1 MSSLYPLRF
10 VPIFKERIWGGEK
23 LKQVLGKDIQTGLI
37 GESWELSDVEGD
49 VSIVQNGTLKGQS
62 LRDVV
67 KKHKGGLTG
76 QKNYQKFGDTFPLL
90 IKFIDAREDLSIQVH
105 PDDAL
110 AQKRHQTFGK
120 TEMWYV
126 MQAEKNAKLIVGFEK
141 PVNKQTYQEALKNNT
156 LTDILHYEPVGAG
169 DTFFIK
175 TGTIHAIGAGILLAE
190 IQQTSDITY
199 RVYDFN
205 RKDKHGN
212 TRELH
217 TELALDAIDYSGGK
231 DFKMNCSKASNQ
243 PNELVACPYFVTK
256 LIPVSGEVN
265 LDLTV
270 QDSFK
275 IYMVVAGE
283 VIFTSGPDKQHLK
296 TGEIILVPASQKSIT
311 LSSEKADVLEVYVP
325 DEE

>member
-1 MSSLYPLRF
+1 MSLYPLQF
-10 VPIFKERIWGGEK
+10 YPVFKERIWGGNK
-23 LKQVLGKDIQTGLI
+23 LKQVLGKNIDADLI
-37 GESWELSDVEGD
+37 GESWELSDVDGS
-49 VSIVQNGTLKGQS
+49 VSIVKNGLLKGQS
-62 LRDVV
+62 LRDVL
-67 KKHKGGLTG
+67 KKYKGELVG
-76 QKNYQKFGDTFPLL
+76 QVNYQKFGDAFPLL

-141 PVNKQTYQEALKNNT
+141 SVSKEVYQKSLENNT
-156 LTDILHYEPVGAG
+156 LTDLLHYETVNVG

-205 RKDKHGN
+205 RKDKYGK

-217 TELALDAIDYSGGK
+217 TDLAMDAIDYVGGQDYK
-231 DFKMNCSKASNQ
+231 ADYSKVLNQ
-243 PNELVACPYFVTK
+243 PNEMVVCPYFVTR
-256 LIPVSGEVN
+256 LIPVSGEFT
-265 LDLTV
+265 LDLTT

-275 IYMVVAGE
+275 IYLVVSGE
-283 VIFTSGPDKQHLK
+283 ACFTSGLEKQYLK
-296 TGEIILVPASQKSIT
+296 TGEVVLVPANQESIT
-311 LSSEKADVLEVYVP
+311 LSSRQSAVLEVYIP
-325 DEE
+325 NKA

>member
-1 MSSLYPLRF
+1 MISLYPLRF
-10 VPIFKERIWGGEK
+10 IPIYKERIWGGNK
-23 LKQVLGKDIQTGLI
+23 LKQVLKKNIQSDLI
-37 GESWELSDVEGD
+37 GESWEISDVDGD
-49 VSIVQNGTLKGQS
+49 VSIVQNGAFKGQT
-62 LRDVV
+62 LRDVL
-67 KKHKGGLTG
+67 KKHQGALVG
-76 QKNYQKFGDTFPLL
+76 QKNYQKFGDAFPLL

-141 PVNKQTYQEALKNNT
+141 SVNKDLYQKSLDNNT
-156 LTDILHYEPVGAG
+156 LTDILHFEPVDAG

-205 RKDKHGN
+205 RKDNNGK

-217 TELALDAIDYSGGK
+217 TELALDAINYSGDK
-231 DFKMNCSKASNQ
+231 NFKLNYTKILNQ
-243 PNELVACPYFVTK
+243 PNQMVACPYFETR
-256 LIPVSGEVN
+256 LIPVSGEVH
-265 LDLTV
+265 LDLTAH
-270 QDSFK
+270 DSFK
-275 IYMVVAGE
+275 IYLVVFGE
-283 VIFTSGPDKQHLK
+283 VHFTGGFEEQHLK
-296 TGEIILVPASQKSIT
+296 TGEVILIPAIQKSIT
-311 LSSEKADVLEVYVP
+311 LKGKKADVLEVYVP
-325 DEE
+325 D

>member
-10 VPIFKERIWGGEK
+10 APIFKERIWGGNK
-23 LKQVLGKDIQTGLI
+23 LKQVLKKNIQTDLI

-49 VSIVQNGTLKGQS
+49 VSIVQNGALKGQS
-62 LRDVV
+62 LREVL
-67 KKHKGGLTG
+67 KKHKGELVG

-141 PVNKQTYQEALKNNT
+141 SVNKEVYQKSLGKNC
-156 LTDILHYEPVGAG
+156 LTDLLHYESVDTG

-205 RKDKHGN
+205 RKDKNGN

-217 TELALDAIDYSGGK
+217 TELALEAINYSGNR
-231 DFKMNCSKASNQ
+231 DFKVDYTKILNQ
-243 PNELVACPYFVTK
+243 PNQMVACPYFVTN
-256 LIPVSGEVN
+256 LIPVSGEVH
-265 LDLTV
+265 LDLTTN
-270 QDSFK
+270 DSFK
-275 IYMVVAGE
+275 IYMVVSGE
-283 VIFTSGPDKQHLK
+283 VQFTCESEEQNLK
-296 TGEIILVPASQKSIT
+296 VGEIILIPASQKSIV
-311 LSSEKADVLEVYVP
+311 LKAENADVLEVYVP
-325 DEE
+325 D

>member
-1 MSSLYPLRF
+1 MSSLYPLQF
-10 VPIFKERIWGGEK
+10 IPIFKERIWGGDK
-23 LKQVLGKDIQTGLI
+23 LKQVLGKDIQTDLI

-62 LRDVV
+62 LRDVL
-67 KKHKGGLTG
+67 KKHKGELVGH
-76 QKNYQKFGDTFPLL
+76 KNYQKFGNSFPLL

-105 PDDAL
+105 PDDEL
-110 AQKRHQTFGK
+110 AQERHQTFGK

-126 MQAEKNAKLIVGFEK
+126 MQAEPKSKLIVGFEQS
-141 PVNKQTYQEALKNNT
+141 VNRKTYQQAIQSNT
-156 LTDILHYEPVGAG
+156 LTDILHYESVNEG

-205 RKDKHGN
+205 RKDKNGN

-217 TELALDAIDYSGGK
+217 TELALDAINYSGDR
-231 DFKMNCSKASNQ
+231 DFKVDYPKVSNQ
-243 PNELVACPYFVTK
+243 PNEMVACPYFVTRI
-256 LIPVSGEVN
+256 IPISGEVN
-265 LDLTV
+265 LDLTT

-275 IYMVVAGE
+275 IYMVVSGE
-283 VIFTSGPDKQHLK
+283 VYLSDGLDKQHLK
-296 TGEIILVPASQKSIT
+296 TGEIILIPASQKSIT
-311 LSSEKADVLEVYVP
+311 LNGEKADVLEVYVP
-325 DEE
+325 D

>member
-1 MSSLYPLRF
+1 MSLYPLQF
-10 VPIFKERIWGGEK
+10 HPVFKERIWGGNK
-23 LKQVLGKDIQTGLI
+23 LKQVLGKNIDADLI
-37 GESWELSDVEGD
+37 GESWELSDVDGS
-49 VSIVQNGTLKGQS
+49 VSIVKNGSLKGQS
-62 LRDVV
+62 LRDVL
-67 KKHKGGLTG
+67 KKYKGELVG
-76 QKNYQKFGDTFPLL
+76 QVNYQKFGDAFPLL

-141 PVNKQTYQEALKNNT
+141 SVSKEVYQKSLKNNT
-156 LTDILHYEPVGAG
+156 LTDLLHYETVNVG

-205 RKDKHGN
+205 RKDKYGK

-217 TELALDAIDYSGGK
+217 TDLALDAIDYKGGQDYK
-231 DFKMNCSKASNQ
+231 ADYSKVLNQ
-243 PNELVACPYFVTK
+243 PNEMVVCPYFVTR
-256 LIPVSGEVN
+256 LIPVSGEFT
-265 LDLTV
+265 LDLTT

-275 IYMVVAGE
+275 IYLVVSGE
-283 VIFTSGPDKQHLK
+283 ACFASELEKQYLK
-296 TGEIILVPASQKSIT
+296 TGEVVLIPANQESIT
-311 LSSEKADVLEVYVP
+311 LSSRQATVLEVYIP
-325 DEE
+325 NQA